1 MSAISAM
8 EQPALRSGRMTVWC
22 SRRRISALSAMKCT
36 PEDDIAA
43 LGLRCLEGEF
53 EGITAEVGELD
64 DLVALVVMA
73 QNDNV
78 VAETGFGGSDAVI
91 EGIVW
96 HQEVGI
102 EVASYA
108 GFDFGGVE
116 GGRLVYAD
124 EDAAI
129 RYRN

>member
-1 MSAISAM
+1 MHTA
-8 EQPALRSGRMTVWC
+8 
-22 SRRRISALSAMKCT
+22 
-36 PEDDIAA
+36 EDDIAA

-73 QNDNV
+73 QNDRV
-78 VAETGFGGSDAVI
+78 VAETGFGGSDAVV

-124 EDAAI
+124 EEIGRASC
-129 RYRN
+129 RERGWMSVV

>member
-1 MSAISAM
+1 MHTA
-8 EQPALRSGRMTVWC
+8 
-22 SRRRISALSAMKCT
+22 
-36 PEDDIAA
+36 EDDIAA

-78 VAETGFGGSDAVI
+78 VAETGFGGGDAVV

-96 HQEVGI
+96 HQEVRI
-102 EVASYA
+102 EVAAYT
-108 GFDFGGVE
+108 GLDFRCADS
-116 GGRLVYAD
+116 GRLVHAD